1 MMGELSSRLDAVRL
15 SELKARIR
23 VQARTGTQLRAMSNN
38 ARLHHQDG
46 AADLFERSAEFA
58 ERKAARLF
66 DELLDLT
73 EGYLKT
79 DEDLLP

>member
-1 MMGELSSRLDAVRL
+1 LGPTSHYFQRP
-15 SELKARIR
+15 
-23 VQARTGTQLRAMSNN
+23 
-38 ARLHHQDG
+38 
-46 AADLFERSAEFA
+46 AEFA